1 MAFKDYGESTKKTS
15 TINYKVIEKFGQ
27 LDSDSDA
34 PKELRLISWNGG
46 APKYDLRGWY
56 KDDEGNERMTKG
68 ITLDREE
75 LISLYE
81 ILQSMDSEEDNE
93 DEDREVEEE

>member
-1 MAFKDYGESTKKTS
+1 MAFRNYGESSKKS
-15 TINYKVIEKFGQ
+15 KGINYEVIEKFGV

-46 APKYDLRGWY
+46 VPKYDLRGWY
-56 KDDEGNERMTKG
+56 KDEEGNERMTKG
-68 ITLDREE
+68 VTLDREE

-81 ILQSMDSEEDNE
+81 ILKAMDEEEDENEDSET
-93 DEDREVEEE
+93 V

>member
-1 MAFKDYGESTKKTS
+1 MAFRNYGESSNKTS
-15 TINYKVIEKFGQ
+15 SINYQVIENFGA

-34 PKELRLISWNGG
+34 PKELRLISWNGR
-46 APKYDLRGWY
+46 APKYDIRGWY
-56 KDDEGNERMTKG
+56 KDEEGNERMTKG

-81 ILQSMDSEEDNE
+81 ILKSMD
-93 DEDREVEEE
+93 EEEE

>member
-1 MAFKDYGESTKKTS
+1 MAFKNYGEAKKKDAG
-15 TINYKVIEKFGQ
+15 INYKVLERFGE

-34 PKELRLISWNGG
+34 PKELRLISWNGS

-56 KDDEGNERMTKG
+56 KDEDGNERMTKG

-81 ILQSMDSEEDNE
+81 ILKQMDEEGEEEDG
-93 DEDREVEEE
+93 